1 MVRFRITLLLWV
13 SLFISCQSNTES
25 IKVEKRDWV
34 ESIYAS
40 SKVQSVNQYAHYAE
54 VSGRLI
60 RYHVREGDTVNAG
73 DLIAELDGVN
83 LETRLKIAQYQRDQ
97 VSSNQSRIQEL
108 RLQIETAQNQLNRD
122 SSDFASQQRLFK
134 SGIGSQ
140 SQRDL
145 RELKYQ
151 QSKSQFLSLNL
162 RLRSLQ
168 EEIYAQLKQSQQ
180 NVALAQNQRDAYR
193 IYAIR
198 RGRIYELR
206 TKTGEMVS
214 LQQPIALIGD
224 VQQFLVEMEIDERDI
239 SKIKEGQEVIV
250 KLDAYKETFKARISS
265 ISPYLDAQ
273 TQTFHAE
280 ARFEGLHPTFYP
292 GLTAESNIILQK
304 KNQVWVV
311 PLKALIENQYI
322 ETSQG
327 KKKVTT
333 GLRNAQFVE
342 ITSGIDTEIEII
354 LPQ

>member
-13 SLFISCQSNTES
+13 SLFISCQSNTQS
-25 IKVEKRDWV
+25 IKAEKRDWV

-54 VSGRLI
+54 VSGRLL
-60 RYHVREGDTVNAG
+60 RYHVLEGDTVNAG

-108 RLQIETAQNQLNRD
+108 RLQIETAQKQLNRD

-151 QSKSQFLSLNL
+151 QSQSQFRSLNL

-206 TKTGEMVS
+206 AKTGEMVS

-224 VQQFLVEMEIDERDI
+224 AQQFLVEMEIDERDI

-342 ITSGIDTEIEII
+342 ITSGIDTEMEII